1 MPFGYSVNEV
11 QMRQRRQLWMKDE
24 SKTKKQLIDELNE
37 MRHMLAE
44 YRKSAGEELLGK
56 RYCCVIDTAY
66 DDIEK
71 LDQHDDITD
80 IPQHIQTENERKT
93 YQQQLE
99 ELVERRTE
107 ELIKTNQ
114 ELQNEITNRKWTEDA
129 LRKSEEKFFKAFH
142 FSPDPFTILNL
153 KDGCYVEVNDAFLK
167 STGYNQ
173 EETIGYTA
181 DYLGIWVDPEEREQ
195 IIRQIREQ
203 GSIGNMETKFRN
215 KSGEIRTTLLSA
227 FIIDMDGEPHLFL
240 LNKDITERKKMEEAL
255 CLSEERFSKAF
266 KASLC
271 TMTIT
276 SLKDG
281 HFLDIND
288 NFCHIVGYT
297 RDEILGLTSLEL
309 GFWVDRAD
317 RDLILR
323 SIKNK
328 HPVHDLEITFHRRRS
343 EQRRGL
349 YSAEEIDINGEPCI
363 LSIITDI
370 TELRKMEV
378 ELTRLDRLNLVGE
391 MAASIGHEIRN
402 PMTTVRG
409 YLQLLRENQNYH
421 KEIEFFDLMIEE
433 VDRANS
439 IITEYLSLA
448 KDKMVEMKSSNLNE
462 IINKLV
468 PLIEVKAIG
477 RDQYIKLEL
486 ADVPDLILDNEE
498 IRQLILNLV
507 DNGLDSMPSQGC
519 VTLKTFIK
527 DKHVVLAVQDH
538 GHGIDHE
545 LLDKLGTPFFT
556 TKEQGTGLGLAVCYR
571 IATRHNA
578 KISIETSSSGST
590 FYVRFSIP
598 TGIQ

>member
-1 MPFGYSVNEV
+1 
-11 QMRQRRQLWMKDE
+11 
-24 SKTKKQLIDELNE
+24 
-37 MRHMLAE
+37 
-44 YRKSAGEELLGK
+44 
-56 RYCCVIDTAY
+56 
-66 DDIEK
+66 
-71 LDQHDDITD
+71 
-80 IPQHIQTENERKT
+80 
-93 YQQQLE
+93 
-99 ELVERRTE
+99 
-107 ELIKTNQ
+107 
-114 ELQNEITNRKWTEDA
+114 
-129 LRKSEEKFFKAFH
+129 
-142 FSPDPFTILNL
+142 
-153 KDGCYVEVNDAFLK
+153 
-167 STGYNQ
+167 
-173 EETIGYTA
+173 
-181 DYLGIWVDPEEREQ
+181 
-195 IIRQIREQ
+195 
-203 GSIGNMETKFRN
+203 
-215 KSGEIRTTLLSA
+215 
-227 FIIDMDGEPHLFL
+227 
-240 LNKDITERKKMEEAL
+240 
-255 CLSEERFSKAF
+255 
-266 KASLC
+266 
-271 TMTIT
+271 
-276 SLKDG
+276 
-281 HFLDIND
+281 
-288 NFCHIVGYT
+288 
-297 RDEILGLTSLEL
+297 
-309 GFWVDRAD
+309 
-317 RDLILR
+317 
-323 SIKNK
+323 
-328 HPVHDLEITFHRRRS
+328 
-343 EQRRGL
+343 
-349 YSAEEIDINGEPCI
+349 
-363 LSIITDI
+363 
-370 TELRKMEV
+370 
-378 ELTRLDRLNLVGE
+378 
-391 MAASIGHEIRN
+391 
-402 PMTTVRG
+402 MTTVRG

-486 ADVPDLILDNEE
+486 ADVPDLVLDNEE